1 MILCYL
7 PFPEESCLRDT
18 VTRGSAANTVM
29 MERLILTAF
38 DSSNQ
43 TYKKICAIGRM
54 MPPIRER
61 IPAIHGEEGCRTV
74 DTGYSQCHVTQVSK
88 ALHS

>member
-1 MILCYL
+1 M
-7 PFPEESCLRDT
+7 
-18 VTRGSAANTVM
+18 TRGSAANTVM

-43 TYKKICAIGRM
+43 TYKRTCAIGRM
-54 MPPIRER
+54 MLPNRER
-61 IPAIHGEEGCRTV
+61 IPVIYGKKGRRTL
-74 DTGYSQCHVTQVSK
+74 DTVYSQCQVTQVNK